1 MKKKLKTRELQ
12 ESYNKW
18 ITTIET
24 SIKTAQRT
32 KKNHKEIYE
41 RAVKNTQKIEAR
53 IFNCNRTSR
62 KDSSI
67 RQNKNIERTCYRKI

>member
-24 SIKTAQRT
+24 FIKTAQRT

-53 IFNCNRTSR
+53 IFNHNRTSR
-62 KDSSI
+62 KDTNI
-67 RQNKNIERTCYRKI
+67 RENKNIERII

>member
-32 KKNHKEIYE
+32 KKNHKKIYE

-53 IFNCNRTSR
+53 IFNHNRTSR
-62 KDSSI
+62 KDTNI
-67 RQNKNIERTCYRKI
+67 RENKNIERII